1 MQITSLQ
8 IWSQMGNVEHQL
20 RCEVFIFIEV
30 ISFQASVNY
39 LSTFYS
45 HLLKKYPIHTEYIY
59 IYIYMSKYMGV

>member
-8 IWSQMGNVEHQL
+8 IWSQMENVEHQL

-39 LSTFYS
+39 LSTFYA
-45 HLLKKYPIHTEYIY
+45 IF
-59 IYIYMSKYMGV
+59 